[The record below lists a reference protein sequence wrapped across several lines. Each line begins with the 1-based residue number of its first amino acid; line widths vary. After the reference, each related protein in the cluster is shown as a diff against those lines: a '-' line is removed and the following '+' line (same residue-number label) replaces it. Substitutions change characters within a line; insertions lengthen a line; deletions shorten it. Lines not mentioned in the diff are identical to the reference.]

1 MSKIVGLTGGIATGK
16 SLVSKYL
23 TTQGIPVIDA
33 DQVTREVQARGTAGL
48 AAITAVF
55 GPTILTENGD
65 LNRQQLGEL
74 VFNDSTQLK
83 LLVRTIDP
91 FIRAEITNQIKNYQ
105 DKQLVILDAPMLFE
119 QGYQTMVDQIM
130 VVYCN
135 PEQQLRR
142 LCQRDQLSIGE
153 ATKRIASQWPLSVKQ
168 SLADEII
175 NNSGSIKQTQ
185 VQVALW
191 LAAQQ

>member
-23 TTQGIPVIDA
+23 TTQGIPVVDA

-48 AAITAVF
+48 ASITAVF

-142 LCQRDQLSIGE
+142 LCQRNQLSIGD

>member
-142 LCQRDQLSIGE
+142 LCQRNQLSIGE

>member
-91 FIRAEITNQIKNYQ
+91 FIRTEITNQIKNYQ

-142 LCQRDQLSIGE
+142 LCQRNQLSIGE

>member
-142 LCQRDQLSIGE
+142 LCQRNQLSIGE
-153 ATKRIASQWPLSVKQ
+153 ATKRIATQWPLSVKQ

>member
-142 LCQRDQLSIGE
+142 LCQRNQLSIGE
-153 ATKRIASQWPLSVKQ
+153 ATKRIANQWPLSVKQ